1 MEENT
6 IPNIHTVYLALGSNL
21 GDKKENIKKALEKIN
36 FRIGKIVSVS
46 SLYQTTPEGFE
57 SDNDFINAACRV
69 ETKLS
74 PLEVLENCQV
84 IEREMGRKSKSING
98 NYSDRIIDI
107 DLLMFDDEVL
117 TYPHLVVPHP
127 HMHQRM
133 FVLAPLAEIAPDNIH
148 PLLKRTIN
156 ELKNNLNNE

>member
-6 IPNIHTVYLALGSNL
+6 ILNIHTVYLALGSNL
-21 GDKKENIKKALEKIN
+21 GDKKENIKKALENIS
-36 FRIGKIVSVS
+36 FRLGRAVSVS
-46 SLYQTTPEGFE
+46 SLYQTQPEGFE

-84 IEREMGRKSKSING
+84 IEREMGRKSKSVNG
-98 NYSDRIIDI
+98 SYSDRIIDI

-117 TYPHLVVPHP
+117 EYPHLVVPHP
-127 HMHQRM
+127 HMHKRM
-133 FVLAPLAEIAPDNIH
+133 FVLAPLAEIAPDKIH
-148 PLLKRTIN
+148 PLLKKTIN